1 MNETPGWVSS
11 AAGLEERET
20 VGNMRGGPPEDI
32 HGSARSAQQ
41 SFEAAGPMPK
51 RVSPEAE
58 SEEYALPDSPLE
70 RLRESLGSNWR
81 YAAAGA
87 AVLFVLVVALKLLGA
102 VGGGEAGRSGQNP
115 PDGTGQ
121 AGGGQALELA
131 APLSVRDTGIVFE
144 APAEEDSTSAE
155 EDSTYYLKAGEIAWK
170 GELENTGTGEML
182 TLEGPT
188 AAQFKR
194 AVALPQGSIMTG
206 VFGRAEPEK
215 PIVHATF
222 QRVDLGGDEQTSG
235 TYYAVDGGRV
245 LVKGSYFDQR
255 DGEAITRTYVEDAD
269 PATHPGLDARYAVRF
284 EAPPDTPIPAL
295 VGWRPPE
302 EAEGGEGQ

>member
-11 AAGLEERET
+11 AAGLKERET
-20 VGNMRGGPPEDI
+20 VGNMRGGPPEDV
-32 HGSARSAQQ
+32 HGAARSAQE
-41 SFEAAGPMPK
+41 SFEAVGPMPK
-51 RVSPEAE
+51 RVAPEAG
-58 SEEYALPDSPLE
+58 SEEYALPGSPLE

-81 YAAAGA
+81 YAVAGA
-87 AVLFVLVVALKLLGA
+87 AVLFVLAVALKLLGA
-102 VGGGEAGRSGQNP
+102 VGGEEAGRPGQNP

-144 APAEEDSTSAE
+144 APAEEDSA
-155 EDSTYYLKAGEIAWK
+155 YYLKAGEIAWK

-269 PATHPGLDARYAVRF
+269 PVTNPGIDARYAVRF
-284 EAPPDTPIPAL
+284 EAPFGAPIPAL
-295 VGWRPPE
+295 VGWRPPA
-302 EAEGGEGQ
+302 EAEESDRQ

>member
-20 VGNMRGGPPEDI
+20 VGNMRGGSPEDV
-32 HGSARSAQQ
+32 HGSARSERQG
-41 SFEAAGPMPK
+41 FEAAGPMPK
-51 RVSPEAE
+51 RVASQAE
-58 SEEYALPDSPLE
+58 SEEHALPGSPLE

-87 AVLFVLVVALKLLGA
+87 AVLFVLVIALKLLGA
-102 VGGGEAGRSGQNP
+102 VSGGEAGTSGQNP
-115 PDGTGQ
+115 PEGSGQ

-144 APAEEDSTSAE
+144 APAEEDGV
-155 EDSTYYLKAGEIAWK
+155 YYLKAGEIAWK

-222 QRVDLGGDEQTSG
+222 QRVALGEDEQTSG
-235 TYYAVDGGRV
+235 TYYAVDGGTV

-255 DGEAITRTYVEDAD
+255 DGGAITRTYVEDAD
-269 PATHPGLDARYAVRF
+269 PVTSPGIDARYAVRF
-284 EAPPDTPIPAL
+284 EAPPDAPIPAL

-302 EAEGGEGQ
+302 EVEGGEGQ